1 MTAPGPSFSDCVF
14 INCPFD
20 SDYWPIFEAVVFTI
34 VDSGFVPRCAL
45 EEPDSGEARIHR
57 IQRIINSSQ
66 YSIHDISR
74 TELTPDYPRFNMP
87 FELGLDIGCR
97 KFGDSQM
104 KRKRCL
110 ILDSEKF
117 RYQEFF
123 SDIAGQDI
131 KAHGNSPNTVIGQ
144 LRNWLKGASRRKTI
158 PGPQTIRKHF
168 SNFSIVLPDYCDDL
182 GLDRND
188 ILFTEYVTM
197 AEEWLKSA
205 DK

>member
-1 MTAPGPSFSDCVF
+1 MSAAGPKFSDSVF

-20 SDYWPIFEAVVFTI
+20 PDYWPIFEAIVFTI
-34 VDSGFVPRCAL
+34 VDSGFVPRSSL
-45 EEPDSGEARIHR
+45 QNPDSGEVRVRRIHE
-57 IQRIINSSQ
+57 IINSSQ

-74 TELTPDYPRFNMP
+74 VQLTPNYPRFNMP
-87 FELGLDIGCR
+87 FELGLDIGCKR
-97 KFGDSQM
+97 FGNSQM

-110 ILDSEKF
+110 ILDSEQF

-144 LRNWLKGASRRKTI
+144 VRNWLMGASKRKSV

-168 SNFSIVLPDYCDDL
+168 SNFSAVLPAYCDRL

-188 ILFTEYVTM
+188 ILFPEYVTM
-197 AEEWLKSA
+197 IEEWLKSA
-205 DK
+205 NK